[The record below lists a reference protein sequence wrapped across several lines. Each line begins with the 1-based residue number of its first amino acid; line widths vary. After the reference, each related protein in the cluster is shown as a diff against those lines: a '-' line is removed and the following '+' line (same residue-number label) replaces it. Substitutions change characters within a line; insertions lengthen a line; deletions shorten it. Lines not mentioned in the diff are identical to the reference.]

1 MFLVLSCNR
10 DKVRCAARYTACGG
24 IQLLSSRVEFR
35 CGVQMMVDAAGPNVG
50 QENVPMHH
58 HSSHQTSNESIHN
71 VYENLWTCLLA
82 VQDRNHNQGVSSPFT
97 SRNLRERR
105 AVRCNG
111 NETRKEKERKERRG
125 EEKERGASLLR
136 QYFGREAE
144 CSGQPV

>member
-71 VYENLWTCLLA
+71 VYQKPVDLPF
-82 VQDRNHNQGVSSPFT
+82 SSSGQKPQSGCVFSLQQQKPEREMSSKM
-97 SRNLRERR
+97 SRQRDEE
-105 AVRCNG
+105 G
-111 NETRKEKERKERRG
+111 KGKKGKERRG
-125 EEKERGASLLR
+125 EGKGS
-136 QYFGREAE
+136 
-144 CSGQPV
+144 